1 MNNVVI
7 MGRLTS
13 DPEVRYTQDNL
24 AVARYSLA
32 VDRVGKKGEADYI
45 PVVAFG
51 KGGEFAEKYFRK
63 GLRVCVQGHIQT
75 GSYEGKNGK
84 VYTTDVIAEKQEFAD
99 GKGGNIQPQEKTAAN
114 GQNGGNLD
122 GFMRIPDDI
131 NEELP
136 FV

>member
-32 VDRVGKKGEADYI
+32 VDRVGKKGEADFI

-51 KGGEFAEKYFRK
+51 RSGEFAEKYFHK

-99 GKGGNIQPQEKTAAN
+99 GKGGNIQPQDKTAEN

-122 GFMRIPDDI
+122 GFMSISDDI